1 MYCFVGM
8 GISLN
13 ERVKSTEYGIRVG
26 VGSGEFHMNANGR
39 NTKRNLIFNYLF
51 FFSTDHF

>member
-13 ERVKSTEYGIRVG
+13 ERVKSHVYGIRVG

-51 FFSTDHF
+51 FF